1 MVPSATLTSFLPPC
15 VAVEV
20 VEGLS
25 CRREV
30 SVCRDLSVDE
40 LGRLRKME
48 GEKERLV

>member
-1 MVPSATLTSFLPPC
+1 MV
-15 VAVEV
+15 VEV

-30 SVCRDLSVDE
+30 SVCSDLSVDV
-40 LGRLRKME
+40 LVGRLRKME